1 MAPNISD
8 STFIKSGTEI
18 IQINFNDILYLEGM
32 KDYVM
37 FHLIDTKHIAYYTL
51 KSLIEKL
58 PDEFMR
64 VHQSYIVNINKIEKI
79 RDYHIY
85 IKDKVIPISKSYR
98 DCLKGRVSKHF
109 L

>member
-1 MAPNISD
+1 MTDITE

-18 IQINFNDILYLEGM
+18 IRINFTDILYLEGM

-37 FHLIDTKHIAYYTL
+37 FHLNDNKHIAYYTL

-58 PDEFMR
+58 PDDFMR
-64 VHQSYIVNINKIEKI
+64 IHQSYIVNINKIEKNK
-79 RDYHIY
+79 DNHIY